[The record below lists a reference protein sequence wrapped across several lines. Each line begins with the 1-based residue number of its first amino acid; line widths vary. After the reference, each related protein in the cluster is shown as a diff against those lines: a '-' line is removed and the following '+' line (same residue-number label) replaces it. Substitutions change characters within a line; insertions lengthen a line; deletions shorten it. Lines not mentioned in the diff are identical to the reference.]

1 MSATHYEW
9 QSFFIASGFEIQK
22 RPAKNGALNYDI
34 QKAVKEMIKYID
46 ILVKLCY
53 NNKIK

>member
-1 MSATHYEW
+1 MSGRHFLLPQAFKYK
-9 QSFFIASGFEIQK
+9 K
-22 RPAKNGALNYDI
+22 RLAKNGALNYDI
-34 QKAVKEMIKYID
+34 QKAVKEMIKYVD